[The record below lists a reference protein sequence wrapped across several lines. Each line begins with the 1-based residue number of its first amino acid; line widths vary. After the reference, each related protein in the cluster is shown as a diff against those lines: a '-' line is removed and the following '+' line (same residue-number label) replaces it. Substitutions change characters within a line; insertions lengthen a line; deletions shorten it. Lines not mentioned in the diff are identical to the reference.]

1 FRTKVRN
8 PKNKI
13 GSKCQKSLILGTG
26 TLKHHLQA
34 MDSVQDYLGMADKG
48 LSNLEF
54 QEHVLKDLYNY
65 SYQKTETKN
74 FDYKWEYMLKI
85 LEIPYNKL

>member
-1 FRTKVRN
+1 MVFLVAILLINPARLSFRTKVRN

-13 GSKCQKSLILGTG
+13 GSKCQKSLILGTR

-48 LSNLEF
+48 LSNPEF

-65 SYQKTETKN
+65 SYQKN
-74 FDYKWEYMLKI
+74 
-85 LEIPYNKL
+85 